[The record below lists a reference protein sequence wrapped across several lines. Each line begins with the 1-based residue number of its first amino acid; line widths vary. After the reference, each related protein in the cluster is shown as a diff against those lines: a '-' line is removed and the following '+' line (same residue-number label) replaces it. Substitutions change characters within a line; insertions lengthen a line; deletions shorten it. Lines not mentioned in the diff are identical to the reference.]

1 MPPLHR
7 RRLSPSRAN
16 LARVTAR
23 LRRRLRLP
31 YGRDLHSFLALS
43 PVGLAIGGAVVLAGA
58 VVRGY
63 SGFGF
68 SAILMTGLGLIL
80 KPAEIVPIAI
90 ALEVLASLGQA
101 GQVWADIDW
110 RRLWI
115 ILATGMAGNPVGVA
129 LLANLPADAMRAVVC
144 VFTAAASAALIA
156 APRLNFPVGS
166 AVLGCVGLLAGI
178 VNGATALSGL
188 VLALF
193 LTLTGLAPAR
203 LRATFVAYFFLTDL
217 WTGALLAGEGL
228 FDLTAVRRVLASVP
242 VLGIG
247 LWLGGRVFVGTSPD
261 TFRKLTLGV
270 LIVLSLAELIP
281 K

>member
-1 MPPLHR
+1 MI
-7 RRLSPSRAN
+7 
-16 LARVTAR
+16 
-23 LRRRLRLP
+23 
-31 YGRDLHSFLALS
+31 DALIVL
-43 PVGLAIGGAVVLAGA
+43 VGAA
-58 VVRGY
+58 VRGY

-68 SAILMTGLGLIL
+68 SAVLMAGLSLTL
-80 KPAEIVPIAI
+80 QPAEIVPIAI
-90 ALEVLASLGQA
+90 SLEVLASLGQA
-101 GQVWADIDW
+101 RQTWRDIDW
-110 RRLWI
+110 RRLWV
-115 ILATGMAGNPVGVA
+115 ILATGMVGNPIGVA
-129 LLANLPADAMRAVVC
+129 LLVHLPAATMRAAVL
-144 VFTAAASAALIA
+144 VFTAVASAALMGL
-156 APRLNFPVGS
+156 PRLNFAVGP
-166 AVLGCVGLLAGI
+166 ALLACAGLVAGI

-217 WTGALLAGEGL
+217 WTGLLLAREGL
-228 FDLTAVRRVLASVP
+228 FDMTAIRRVLVSVP

-270 LIVLSLAELIP
+270 LIVLSLAGLIP